1 MVSPDSPEATNGIS
15 KSRKTILNKTRADDV
30 FIFRRSGTLF
40 DFLRK
45 EGCGSV
51 ESYLK
56 DKFRV
61 DVTLKIHRD
70 DFEEENNLNKF
81 SLTEFLTDIN
91 IRIPWRKEGL
101 AGQEMTE

>member
-1 MVSPDSPEATNGIS
+1 MVSPDSPEAANGIS

-70 DFEEENNLNKF
+70 DFEEENNFLKFLSLSF
-81 SLTEFLTDIN
+81 SLILILEYRGGRKD
-91 IRIPWRKEGL
+91 WRAKK
-101 AGQEMTE
+101 

>member
-1 MVSPDSPEATNGIS
+1 MVSPDSPEAANGIS

-61 DVTLKIHRD
+61 GVNLKIHRD
-70 DFEEENNLNKF
+70 DSEEENISIFF
-81 SLTEFLTDIN
+81 SL
-91 IRIPWRKEGL
+91 
-101 AGQEMTE
+101 